1 MQEIITFVENDLKK
15 ALLITKY
22 LKYGLVRDHCHYTRK
37 YTVAAH
43 NICNIKFNVLSEI
56 HVAFHNDSDDDY
68 RFIIKELENKFYEK
82 FEYLGEN
89 RVKYKTFSVP
99 IETEVLSAP
108 GLAWEA
114 ALKKTEVKFELL
126 TDINM
131 SLMVAKCIRGG
142 ICHSIH

>member
-1 MQEIITFVENDLKK
+1 M
-15 ALLITKY
+15 
-22 LKYGLVRDHCHYTRK
+22 
-37 YTVAAH
+37 
-43 NICNIKFNVLSEI
+43 LSEI
-56 HVAFHNDSDDDY
+56 HVAFHNDLDDDY